1 MKKVVISGSLLN
13 EKKILYWVKYFEEK
27 GYEVINYPKKTN
39 ENYIELYS
47 NFYKSIDEADILFIV
62 NERKNNVDGYMGV
75 STYAELAHGI
85 INKIN
90 ENKDTEIYVLN
101 KPNLHEVQSWIDL
114 NMVKIFNEEEM

>member
-1 MKKVVISGSLLN
+1 ML
-13 EKKILYWVKYFEEK
+13 VKTDFLCLCTE
-27 GYEVINYPKKTN
+27 ITPKKTN
-39 ENYIELYS
+39 ENFIELYS

-75 STYAELAHGI
+75 STYAELARGI

-90 ENKDTEIYVLN
+90 DNKDTEIYVLN

>member
-13 EKKILYWVKYFEEK
+13 ENKILYWVKYFEDK

-39 ENYIELYS
+39 ENFIELYS

-75 STYAELAHGI
+75 STYAELARGI

-90 ENKDTEIYVLN
+90 DNKDTEIYVLN

>member
-1 MKKVVISGSLLN
+1 MKKVVVSGSLLN
-13 EKKILYWVKYFEEK
+13 KDKIDYWVNYFTKK
-27 GYEVINYPKKTN
+27 GYDVINYPKETN
-39 ENYIELYS
+39 ENFIKIYS